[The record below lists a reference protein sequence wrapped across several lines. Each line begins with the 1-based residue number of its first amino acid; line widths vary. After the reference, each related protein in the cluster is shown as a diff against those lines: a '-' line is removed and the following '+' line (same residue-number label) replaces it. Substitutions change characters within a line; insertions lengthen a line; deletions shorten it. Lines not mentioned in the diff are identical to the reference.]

1 MDFVSEITKN
11 QQRQQEINTAL
22 KHTEKDY
29 QQSLKELQKK
39 NKELTSCQSTS
50 RSSETLKTGTGTLSY
65 SEKRTWFF
73 QNRPARALLHG
84 RKRVNK
90 IRERHYFLL

>member
-50 RSSETLKTGTGTLSY
+50 RSSETHLKQVQELYLTQKKNLVFPKQTSPSFT
-65 SEKRTWFF
+65 TW
-73 QNRPARALLHG
+73 
-84 RKRVNK
+84 KK
-90 IRERHYFLL
+90 KS

>member
-39 NKELTSCQSTS
+39 TRNLLPVKV
-50 RSSETLKTGTGTLSY
+50 
-65 SEKRTWFF
+65 
-73 QNRPARALLHG
+73 PAVPL
-84 RKRVNK
+84 
-90 IRERHYFLL
+90 RHT

>member
-39 NKELTSCQSTS
+39 NKELTS
-50 RSSETLKTGTGTLSY
+50 LS
-65 SEKRTWFF
+65 
-73 QNRPARALLHG
+73 LIH
-84 RKRVNK
+84 
-90 IRERHYFLL
+90 I

>member
-50 RSSETLKTGTGTLSY
+50 RSSETHLKQNLVFPKQTSPSFT
-65 SEKRTWFF
+65 TW
-73 QNRPARALLHG
+73 
-84 RKRVNK
+84 KK
-90 IRERHYFLL
+90 KS